1 VTFTWDPPVTGYVT
15 VSRGPGSAEAAGD
28 APERALFLVS
38 ADPEAAPVE
47 EADAAPIGAAGDD
60 DLTGDD
66 LTGDPLTDPRAQPL
80 LLMPSQ
86 VTWTDVVPRR
96 VASLTVSGL
105 EGEVGASVLPLP
117 PAALAS
123 LPRPSPGETQV
134 PGLLGLTPP
143 ERRTATQSEVRRR
156 LVEERREGDS
166 P

>member
-15 VSRGPGSAEAAGD
+15 VSRGPRSAETAGD
-28 APERALFLVS
+28 ATESALFLTL
-38 ADPEAAPVE
+38 ADGEA
-47 EADAAPIGAAGDD
+47 GAAGDGA
-60 DLTGDD
+60 TGDDD

-105 EGEVGASVLPLP
+105 EGEVAASVLPLP

-156 LVEERREGDS
+156 LLQERREGGS
-166 P
+166 Q